1 MPRLPKEPFFQP
13 FRPENL
19 LPFRKWIGMVN
30 RQTLKDDSAAAFTNA
45 AVVLPQGIA
54 FAAIAGLPPQYGLYT
69 AMVTPIIAAL
79 FGSSWHLISGPTT
92 AISVVIFATLSSIH
106 EPGSAAYIQ
115 AVLTITLM
123 AGVFQLLMGVVHLG
137 QLVSLVSHSVMV
149 GFTAGAAI
157 LIALTQISGFLGQ
170 KLPRPEDIQAFMS
183 ALWEVLP
190 DTDVYVF
197 SIAIGTLVSTL
208 ACKKIFPKWPN
219 YLVGLL
225 FGGLLAYAIDAREH
239 GVQFVQ
245 AVSTSVPPFGVPELS
260 LDSVR
265 SLSSGAFAIALIG
278 LLEAVSIARAI
289 SLKSKQPLDSNQE
302 IIGQGLSNMG
312 GSFFSAYLGSGSFTR
327 SALNYESGAR
337 TPMAAIF
344 ASLFLF
350 IILMV
355 IAPYIVYIPIPA
367 MAGLIMLV
375 AWRLINFKE
384 IKHIL
389 TSSMSESVVLIVTFL
404 AVLLVNLEFAIY
416 AGVMISLSMF
426 VRRTMRPGLPLNVPN
441 AKIPGRPFMSP
452 ILWKLPEC
460 PQAMFARIQGSLY
473 FGAVEYLE
481 KEFRRL
487 EKERPDQKHFGLMLD
502 GAVGVDLAGA
512 ELLIEESKRREARGG
527 RLYLAVRYPPIRH
540 QLAQF
545 HVPREVGREHIF
557 RRKMELL
564 PKLVANLDL
573 DICATCTTR
582 IFRECPKAP
591 AIVEEI
597 DDKA

>member
-1 MPRLPKEPFFQP
+1 MPRLPKEPLFQP
-13 FRPENL
+13 FKAENL
-19 LPFRKWIGMVN
+19 LPFQKWMGMVN
-30 RQTLKDDSAAAFTNA
+30 RETLKADSAAAFTNA

-92 AISVVIFATLSSIH
+92 AISVVIFATLSNIH

-123 AGVFQLLMGVVHLG
+123 AGVFQLLMGVIHLG

-170 KLPRPEDIQAFMS
+170 KLPRPEDIQAFLG

-190 DTDVYVF
+190 DTDIYVF
-197 SIAIGTLVSTL
+197 SIASGTLVMTL
-208 ACKKIFPKWPN
+208 ACKKFLPKWPN
-219 YLVGLL
+219 YLIGLL

-245 AVSTSVPPFGVPELS
+245 AVSTSIPPFGAPELS

-289 SLKSKQPLDSNQE
+289 SLKSKQQLDSNQE
-302 IIGQGLSNMG
+302 IIGQGLSNIG
-312 GSFFSAYLGSGSFTR
+312 GSFFLCYLGSGSFTR

-337 TPMAAIF
+337 TPMSAIF
-344 ASLFLF
+344 ASVFLF
-350 IILMV
+350 VILMA
-355 IAPYIVYIPIPA
+355 IAPLIVYIPIPA

-375 AWRLINFKE
+375 AWKLINFKE

-389 TSSMSESVVLIVTFL
+389 TSSISESVVLIVTFL

-416 AGVMISLSMF
+416 AGVMISLSLF
-426 VRRTMRPGLPLNVPN
+426 VRQTMRPGLPLNVPN
-441 AKIPGRPFMSP
+441 AKVPGRPFMSP

-460 PQAMFARIQGSLY
+460 PQALFARIQGSLY

-487 EKERPDQKHFGLMLD
+487 EQERPGQKHFGLMLD

-512 ELLIEESKRREARGG
+512 ELLIEESKRRAARGG
-527 RLYLAVRYPPIRH
+527 SLYLAVRYPPIRH
-540 QLAQF
+540 KLAQF

-557 RRKMELL
+557 RRKMEML
-564 PKLVANLDL
+564 PKLVENLDPE
-573 DICATCTTR
+573 ICATCTTR

-591 AIVEEI
+591 AVTEETK
-597 DDKA
+597 DKT

>member
-1 MPRLPKEPFFQP
+1 
-13 FRPENL
+13 
-19 LPFRKWIGMVN
+19 
-30 RQTLKDDSAAAFTNA
+30 
-45 AVVLPQGIA
+45 
-54 FAAIAGLPPQYGLYT
+54 
-69 AMVTPIIAAL
+69 
-79 FGSSWHLISGPTT
+79 
-92 AISVVIFATLSSIH
+92 
-106 EPGSAAYIQ
+106 
-115 AVLTITLM
+115 
-123 AGVFQLLMGVVHLG
+123 
-137 QLVSLVSHSVMV
+137 
-149 GFTAGAAI
+149 
-157 LIALTQISGFLGQ
+157 
-170 KLPRPEDIQAFMS
+170 
-183 ALWEVLP
+183 
-190 DTDVYVF
+190 
-197 SIAIGTLVSTL
+197 
-208 ACKKIFPKWPN
+208 
-219 YLVGLL
+219 
-225 FGGLLAYAIDAREH
+225 
-239 GVQFVQ
+239 
-245 AVSTSVPPFGVPELS
+245 
-260 LDSVR
+260 
-265 SLSSGAFAIALIG
+265 
-278 LLEAVSIARAI
+278 
-289 SLKSKQPLDSNQE
+289 
-302 IIGQGLSNMG
+302 
-312 GSFFSAYLGSGSFTR
+312 
-327 SALNYESGAR
+327 
-337 TPMAAIF
+337 MAAIF